1 MADIKITDLAAYTDP
16 VSTDVLPIVDV
27 GSDLTK
33 KVSIADLLENAGTG
47 NVTAPSFSFDGDND
61 TGIYQPG
68 LDQIAISTGGI
79 QRLQVDSSGNM
90 LLGGTL
96 PSTSNITL
104 NADGSAN
111 FNNYVQAKAGFR
123 AKQDTGYYFIGQST
137 SNVNTFLVES
147 AGNVKIGGTLPSS
160 PNITLNADG
169 SAGYAGAIT
178 HGGWTDNS
186 DVQTRINPGSIF
198 VKGPNN
204 INPFLS
210 YLADGYD
217 SADSTLTLHRDGS
230 AFFASDVQV
239 GGDPKNSSGVEL
251 GTVIRPSGEII
262 TALAND
268 TDNALSIKKVGN
280 TNPRVLIT
288 TSGDVKIG
296 GTLPSTPNIT
306 LKANGTG
313 TFTGN
318 VKSLGLLTS
327 SDTAVN
333 DRVQFGYMATPTGH
347 NLGHRIVGDGQDLY
361 YFSRENGTSGH
372 KFYVHG
378 SGGSS
383 HLMEINGTPANEKVM
398 IGGTLPSAP
407 NITLNADGSASFSN
421 GDVNIDSSGRLLVGT
436 SSGFNFTTNS
446 GAGISRQQLVGVG
459 TDETASF
466 AITHCNQGGTSRG
479 PSLVLAKNRSG
490 STVLGTVQV
499 GENLGE
505 ISFQGS
511 TSSGF
516 VRSAGIRCEQDGGT
530 PSSTSMAGRLIFS
543 TTADG
548 ASSPNKRMQIDSSGD
563 LLIGGSLPLAP
574 NISLNADGSAQ
585 FSGSV
590 SIGGTAA
597 ANTIDEYEE
606 GTWTPTMTEFGGS
619 SIPFTITNAAYV
631 RVGEVVTIQALLVLT
646 AASNGQVLN
655 PVIAGLPYTQ
665 KGRSNC
671 QITTTNSTVNSQG
684 YSSSGPV
691 FVARSNSSI
700 QCGPTD
706 AEQLVITSTYII
718 A

>member
-160 PNITLNADG
+160 
-169 SAGYAGAIT
+169 
-178 HGGWTDNS
+178 
-186 DVQTRINPGSIF
+186 
-198 VKGPNN
+198 
-204 INPFLS
+204 
-210 YLADGYD
+210 
-217 SADSTLTLHRDGS
+217 
-230 AFFASDVQV
+230 
-239 GGDPKNSSGVEL
+239 
-251 GTVIRPSGEII
+251 
-262 TALAND
+262 
-268 TDNALSIKKVGN
+268 
-280 TNPRVLIT
+280 
-288 TSGDVKIG
+288 
-296 GTLPSTPNIT
+296 PNIT

-585 FSGSV
+585 FSSSV